1 MKKLITVSLLLICV
15 SISFSQSKKQQ
26 IETLTYK
33 LDSINSVL
41 LRSIDDNEKLSDTK
55 LVLESKISLL
65 KNENASKNGEI
76 SLKNEKIESLTKEVK
91 SLEQDYQLVVADLIL
106 KSDSLDSISLKLDS
120 IINLAKLKEQ
130 NENNWVIS
138 NNAPFLV
145 SGLWRDNCSDEMTV
159 ESWNIEFEEGFIIF
173 GPEGGYGGA
182 IIQIYYNSYTNKFKI
197 TYVSDYDHDSGIL
210 YEFLLIYEDKGSSP
224 SLNLSVSDMMC
235 PEIHYIPSEII
246 TYHLCD

>member
-1 MKKLITVSLLLICV
+1 MKKLITVFLLLISV

-41 LRSIDDNEKLSDTK
+41 LRSIDDNRELNSNKI
-55 LVLESKISLL
+55 VLESKISLL
-65 KNENASKNGEI
+65 KNENSSKND
-76 SLKNEKIESLTKEVK
+76 KIESLTKEVK